1 MDSLTPVVLGGA
13 IRELVAGRKMG
24 NRIVL
29 WGAIAGTFPD
39 LVVFFRVKMISGDL
53 LKACI

>member
-1 MDSLTPVVLGGA
+1 MWRELQIVFLNIMDSLTPVVLGGA
-13 IRELVAGRKMG
+13 TGELV
-24 NRIVL
+24 
-29 WGAIAGTFPD
+29 AGTFPD